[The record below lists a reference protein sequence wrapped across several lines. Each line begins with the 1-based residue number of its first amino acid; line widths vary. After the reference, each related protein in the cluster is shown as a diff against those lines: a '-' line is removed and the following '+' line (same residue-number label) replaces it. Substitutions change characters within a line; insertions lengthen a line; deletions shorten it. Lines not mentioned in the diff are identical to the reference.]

1 MAVAPAASYRE
12 GVMHGYGKG
21 RESKGHGLA
30 GGVTG
35 WSYLALPLPLS
46 PFSFLPT
53 LASRFLHFLFMLVWR
68 HLTSPHKNSVVKRVG
83 CHASPY
89 TSLRALLGS

>member
-1 MAVAPAASYRE
+1 MAMGR
-12 GVMHGYGKG
+12 GGRGRVMDL
-21 RESKGHGLA
+21 LA
-30 GGVTG
+30 EWQAGPI
-35 WSYLALPLPLS
+35 LLFPFPLS

-68 HLTSPHKNSVVKRVG
+68 YLASPHKNSVVKMVG

-89 TSLRALLGS
+89 TSLRALLGN